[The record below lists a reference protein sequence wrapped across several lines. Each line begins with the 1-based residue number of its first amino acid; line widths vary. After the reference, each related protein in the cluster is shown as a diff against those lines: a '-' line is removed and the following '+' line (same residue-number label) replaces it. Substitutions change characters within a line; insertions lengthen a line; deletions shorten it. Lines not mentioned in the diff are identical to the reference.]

1 MQLTQDGIYND
12 EEGCVNM
19 QLIQGGIYN
28 DEEDGEYFIV
38 LEINPD
44 ITFGV
49 DFKSLKTYSKQEDLL
64 SAMEEKYFEDRF
76 EGQFWHNLTAENQE
90 IDVFGYFGKIG
101 EKLGKKLLESL
112 HHTKLYKKYQKGEL

>member
-1 MQLTQDGIYND
+1 
-12 EEGCVNM
+12 M
-19 QLIQGGIYN
+19 QLIEGGIYN
-28 DEEDGEYFIV
+28 DKEDGEYFVV

-49 DFKSLKTYSKQEDLL
+49 DFKSLKTYSNREDLL
-64 SAMEEKYFEDRF
+64 HAMENKYLQDWF

-101 EKLGKKLLESL
+101 EKLGEKLLEKL